1 MAHVEVT
8 EYNPDLYTGRAEP
21 YESSVAQY
29 WYQHIKAFNSD
40 QPKKI
45 GLVGFASDQGVN
57 RNQGRIGAKY
67 APDAIKAA
75 LAKLPVPLSIQK
87 QGDKLTNLTNLVGD
101 MGNVAC
107 VDDDTIVPEIL
118 ESAQQTY
125 ANQITHV
132 LAQHSL
138 AIGLG
143 GGHEIAYG
151 SFMGLWH
158 HLTQTEINLPTIGII
173 NIDAHFDLRQD
184 QYATSGT
191 PFRQISELL
200 AEQHQDFYYLCVG
213 ISQFANTAALF
224 ERAENLSVKTISDDD
239 CHRLDWSAIEQ
250 QILNFIAPLEVIYL
264 TIDMDALSG
273 FVMPAVSAV
282 AAKGLSLD
290 FVERCVSLIIGT
302 GKVKLIDMAEV
313 SPTFDIDGRGL
324 KVASRLLAL
333 MIEQVLTL
341 TNP

>member
-1 MAHVEVT
+1 MANVQITDYE
-8 EYNPDLYTGRAEP
+8 PRLYTGRCEP
-21 YESSVAQY
+21 YEPSTAQY
-29 WYQHIKAFNSD
+29 WYQHIKAFNTQ
-40 QPKKI
+40 QPQKI
-45 GLVGFASDQGVN
+45 ALVGFASDQGIN

-67 APDAIKAA
+67 APDAIKTA
-75 LAKLPVPLSIQK
+75 LAKLPMALAIQ
-87 QGDKLTNLTNLVGD
+87 QHFDELTSLVGD
-101 MGNVAC
+101 VGNVAC
-107 VDDDTIVPEIL
+107 VDDDTIVPEVL
-118 ESAQQTY
+118 EAAQQAY
-125 ANQITHV
+125 AEQIIHV
-132 LAQHSL
+132 LTQNSL

-151 SFMGLWH
+151 SFLGLWQYLAKTDTH
-158 HLTQTEINLPTIGII
+158 LPTIGII

-191 PFRQISELL
+191 PFRQIADHLSK
-200 AEQHQDFYYLCVG
+200 QHQDFSYLCVG
-213 ISQFANTAALF
+213 ISQFGNTAALF
-224 ERAENLSVKTISDDD
+224 ERAESLGVTVISDDD
-239 CHRLDWSAIEQ
+239 CYRLDWSAIEQ
-250 QILNFIAPLEVIYL
+250 QILAFIAPLDVIYL

-313 SPTFDIDGRGL
+313 SPRFDIDGRGL
-324 KVASRLLAL
+324 KVASRLLAV

-341 TNP
+341 TKN